1 MNTVEE
7 TVRLMKD
14 LPDELQAEVRDFVK
28 SLGASR
34 DGKAVEQDRD
44 WMNLSLS
51 GAMRGMENEE
61 TPTYSASDLKEVFS

>member
-28 SLGASR
+28 SLR
-34 DGKAVEQDRD
+34 DRGDGEAIDQDRD
-44 WMNLSLS
+44 WMSLSLS
-51 GAMRGMENEE
+51 SAMRGMENEE
-61 TPTYSASDLKEVFS
+61 SPTYSASDLKEVFS

>member
-28 SLGASR
+28 SLR
-34 DGKAVEQDRD
+34 DRGDGEAIDQDRD
-44 WMNLSLS
+44 WMSLSLS

-61 TPTYSASDLKEVFS
+61 SPTYSASDLKEVFS

>member
-1 MNTVEE
+1 MSTVEE

-34 DGKAVEQDRD
+34 DGKGVERDRD
-44 WMNLSLS
+44 WMSLSLS
-51 GAMRGMENEE
+51 SAMRGMENEE
-61 TPTYSASDLKEVFS
+61 SPTYSTSDLKEVFS